1 VLVIEDNLYNNYCN
15 ISLNNTC
22 RDLYINE
29 PSIIEEKDRK
39 KKIQKRQFFRKR
51 ELNKNKTLKIKKP

>member
-1 VLVIEDNLYNNYCN
+1 MLVIEDNLYNNYCN
-15 ISLNNTC
+15 ISLNSTC
-22 RDLYINE
+22 RDLYKNE
-29 PSIIEEKDRK
+29 PSIIEKGEK

>member
-15 ISLNNTC
+15 ISLNSTC

-29 PSIIEEKDRK
+29 PSIIEKRRK
-39 KKIQKRQFFRKR
+39 KKIQKRQFFRKK